1 MRQGDGAMAIAKM
14 GLLDSGSCDGRR
26 ANDFPLDGGRAA

>member
-14 GLLDSGSCDGRR
+14 GPLDSGCCDGRR
-26 ANDFPLDGGRAA
+26 ANDFPLGGEQAA